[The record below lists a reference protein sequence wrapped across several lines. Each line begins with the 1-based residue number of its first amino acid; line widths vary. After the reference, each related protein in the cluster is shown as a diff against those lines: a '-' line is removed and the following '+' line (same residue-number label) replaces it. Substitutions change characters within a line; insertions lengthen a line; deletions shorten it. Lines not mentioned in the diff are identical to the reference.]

1 MLFLYGVLLVPVI
14 TIGGVAFIYAIM
26 YCILRLACPG
36 LSKLDSLDHKRRD
49 YDEECARDQYG
60 NDYSYDNFGEKMVN
74 IINFDINIE
83 QNNSLEPYID
93 DDCRHK
99 DLEESKA
106 DNIIEETPNVLISC
120 NENGNNGKS
129 SENRYHQEGI
139 QREDHE
145 GITSLNID
153 TIQNSSFLSQTV
165 HSSSTDHT
173 SNWTDNIIGH
183 HTDDTHTHDTSWS
196 GNYVSG
202 EVVDGIS
209 VSWVGYDA

>member
-36 LSKLDSLDHKRRD
+36 LSKFNSLDHKRKD
-49 YDEECARDQYG
+49 YDEESVRDQYG

-74 IINFDINIE
+74 IINFDTSTE
-83 QNNSLEPYID
+83 QNKSLEPYID

-99 DLEESKA
+99 DLKEGRA
-106 DNIIEETPNVLISC
+106 NDIIEETPSVLISC
-120 NENGNNGKS
+120 NENGNNHKN
-129 SENRYHQEGI
+129 SENGYHQEGI
-139 QREDHE
+139 QHVDHE
-145 GITSLNID
+145 GITSLNAD
-153 TIQNSSFLSQTV
+153 TIRNSSFLSQTV
-165 HSSSTDHT
+165 HSSSADHT
-173 SNWTDNIIGH
+173 SNWTHNIGGH
-183 HTDDTHTHDTSWS
+183 HTDDTHTDDISWS

-202 EVVDGIS
+202 EVVDGIG